1 LWCLGDQAWYDFS
14 AGIHSYTSQMIERRG
29 GDSLHVIGKCDLAVF
44 VANDWEAQLD
54 ASNLIDVVDPS
65 SV

>member
-1 LWCLGDQAWYDFS
+1 
-14 AGIHSYTSQMIERRG
+14 MIERRG